1 MGENQRNNKCPYG
14 DGSTL
19 NQMDSTTNQGLDPK
33 YVARKIIKAI
43 DAKKKQ
49 VYIGGLKEVFAVH
62 MMRFFPGLFA
72 RVIRNAKVR

>member
-1 MGENQRNNKCPYG
+1 
-14 DGSTL
+14 
-19 NQMDSTTNQGLDPK
+19 MDSTTNQGLDPK